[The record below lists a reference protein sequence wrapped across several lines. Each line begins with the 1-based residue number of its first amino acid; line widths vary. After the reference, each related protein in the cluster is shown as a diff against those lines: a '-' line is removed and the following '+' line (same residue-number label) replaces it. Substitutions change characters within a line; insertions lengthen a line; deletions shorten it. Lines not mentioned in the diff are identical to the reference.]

1 MCLDSHDH
9 HGNEGR
15 SVKVTN
21 GGSGGQKMT
30 VTGLYLLILFSY
42 LLHVVFCCV
51 RIIINKVA

>member
-1 MCLDSHDH
+1 MYAWVCLDSHDH

-30 VTGLYLLILFSY
+30 VTGLYLLIAC
-42 LLHVVFCCV
+42 LLLLYS
-51 RIIINKVA
+51 NNN